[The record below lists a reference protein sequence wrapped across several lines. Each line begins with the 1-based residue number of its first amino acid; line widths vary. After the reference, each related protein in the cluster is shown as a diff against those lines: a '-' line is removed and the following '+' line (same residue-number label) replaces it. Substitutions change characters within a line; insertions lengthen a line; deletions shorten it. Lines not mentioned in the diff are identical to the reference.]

1 MKEVLIEGIDFTYNE
16 NGYMVFTAHHLAKRG
31 YCCDSGCKNCPYKK
45 KQIPQKRKLWEDNPP
60 ETTD

>member
-1 MKEVLIEGIDFTYNE
+1 MKELLIEGVDFTYNE

-45 KQIPQKRKLWEDNPP
+45 KQAAKKKLWDDSKP
-60 ETTD
+60 ESTE